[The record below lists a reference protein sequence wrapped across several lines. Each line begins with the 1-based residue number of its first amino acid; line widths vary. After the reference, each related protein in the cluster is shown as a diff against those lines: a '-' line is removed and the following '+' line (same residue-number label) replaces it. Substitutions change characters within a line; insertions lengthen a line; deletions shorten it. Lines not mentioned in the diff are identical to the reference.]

1 MKRLHIQSGDA
12 MLTQLCKVLNITQ
25 PVVQAGMGGATN
37 PDLVA
42 AVSNAGGLGILAC
55 SWSSADDVRRSLHQ
69 IRALTDRPFGV
80 NFVLH
85 LTDDAIF
92 QICLDDRVPVFSFFR
107 GDPGPATAR
116 AHAVGAKV
124 LHQVT
129 TLAEAEQACTANVD
143 VLVAQGCEAG
153 GHMGPM
159 PLWTLLPEVVRIAG
173 HRPVLAA
180 GGIVDGQGLAAALAF
195 GAAGVLMGTRFLAS
209 RESPATADHKQA
221 IVNAAMGDTIPTLIW
236 DILWGEVWTGG
247 IRTQSLRNAM
257 TDRWDGKEN
266 DLRAGIDAAQAKFA
280 AAEARRDMTLIPLLA
295 GVGAARIHDIRPA
308 ADIVRSVVHEAEQI
322 LRALGQSP
330 THG

>member
-1 MKRLHIQSGDA
+1 MHTALCDTLHI
-12 MLTQLCKVLNITQ
+12 TH
-25 PVVQAGMGGATN
+25 PVVQAPMGGFTN
-37 PDLVA
+37 PALVA

-55 SWSSADDVRRSLHQ
+55 CWSSADEVRRSLRQ

-92 QICLDDRVPVFSFFR
+92 QFCLDERVPVFSFFR
-107 GDPGPATAR
+107 GDPAPATAR
-116 AHAVGAKV
+116 AHACGAKV
-124 LHQVT
+124 LHQIT
-129 TLAEAEQACTANVD
+129 TVAEAEQACAANVD

-159 PLWTLLPEVVRIAG
+159 PLWTLLPEVVRVAD

-209 RESPATADHKQA
+209 QESPATADHKQA
-221 IVNAAMGDTIPTLIW
+221 IVNAGLGDTIPTLVW
-236 DILWGEVWTGG
+236 DILWGEDWPGG

-257 TDRWDGKEN
+257 TDRWDGKED
-266 DLRAGIDAAQAKFA
+266 DLRAGLDAVLAEFA
-280 AAEARRDMTLIPLLA
+280 AAEARKDTSLIPLLA
-295 GVGAARIHDIRPA
+295 GVGAARIRDILPA
-308 ADIVRSVVHEAEQI
+308 ADIVRTVVRDAEEI
-322 LRALGQSP
+322 LKRQNLR
-330 THG
+330 